1 MHWHFAALLTFIR
14 HHPQALKIYLA
25 VWGLAI
31 VVMAARWG
39 F

>member
-1 MHWHFAALLTFIR
+1 MHWHLAALLTAIR
-14 HHPQALKIYLA
+14 NHPRALPIYLA
-25 VWGLAI
+25 AWGLAI